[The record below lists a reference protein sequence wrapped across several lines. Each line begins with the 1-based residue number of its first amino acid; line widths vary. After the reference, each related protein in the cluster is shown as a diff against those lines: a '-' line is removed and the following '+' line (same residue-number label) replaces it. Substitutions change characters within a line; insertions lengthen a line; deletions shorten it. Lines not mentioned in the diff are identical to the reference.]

1 MSNDCMDFFTIYKNQ
16 VYRKPSA
23 NMIHFIG
30 VDDIQ
35 VISFLPNTNED
46 DILGKNREILQCIP
60 TNNDYTL
67 SINSLLP
74 FQKKIT
80 LL

>member
-1 MSNDCMDFFTIYKNQ
+1 MSNDWMDFFTIYKNW

-23 NMIHFIG
+23 NMSHFIG

-46 DILGKNREILQCIP
+46 DILLQRIP

-67 SINSLLP
+67 RKNSLLP
-74 FQKKIT
+74 FQKKIS

>member
-1 MSNDCMDFFTIYKNQ
+1 MSNDWMDFFTIYKNQ

-46 DILGKNREILQCIP
+46 DKVSYK
-60 TNNDYTL
+60 D
-67 SINSLLP
+67 
-74 FQKKIT
+74 K
-80 LL
+80 

>member
-1 MSNDCMDFFTIYKNQ
+1 MSNDWMDFFTIYKNW

-23 NMIHFIG
+23 NMSHFIG

-46 DILGKNREILQCIP
+46 DIEHFCSAFLPIITIP
-60 TNNDYTL
+60 
-67 SINSLLP
+67 
-74 FQKKIT
+74 
-80 LL
+80 